1 MVTNLASELG
11 HDLVELGI
19 FWWLNIAMEHGPF
32 TDDVPIENGNSI
44 AMPGTDLWEVPTIYK
59 AYIRPM

>member
-1 MVTNLASELG
+1 
-11 HDLVELGI
+11 
-19 FWWLNIAMEHGPF
+19 MEHGPF